1 MIKKL
6 WQMALDEELG
16 ARERMFRVILLVG
29 GMMAVLGTAESLWLI
44 NAGIVAV
51 PLLCLMVMMVIVMFT
66 TFRYRRVDFAAIIVA
81 IMLVAVIFPAMFFL
95 DGGIEGGSTVWFVLG
110 IFYVFMM
117 FSGKRLVFFLPLT
130 ICIDIGCYL
139 AAYYFPDMIM
149 EMETREAMYVDS
161 LFGVLVV
168 GVGVGILLK
177 FQMHIFDV
185 ERKLTLAQKEELE
198 RTSDSRSQ
206 FFANM
211 SHEIRTPINTII
223 GLNEMI
229 LRESQEK
236 DTRAYAENIQS
247 ASRVLLNLV
256 NDILDLSRMEIQKM
270 EIVPEEYE
278 TAVFFEEI
286 IDMMQVR
293 MKEKGL
299 EFYVDIDMDIPA
311 VLYGDEK
318 RLQQVLLNIL
328 SNAVKYTREGSVTL
342 TVQAEPAGRNEIR
355 MKISVADTG
364 IGIRKRDLE
373 HLYETFRR
381 VDERNNAQVEGSG
394 LGLSIAKQLVELM
407 GGELTVDSI
416 YTKGSTFTVTL
427 NQRVINP
434 LHIGNQKFLEKTK
447 KSSVSDY
454 EQSFEAPEARILVVD
469 DNEMNSM
476 VVCGLLGPTRVQI
489 DTAASGTECLE
500 KTRQKYYHIILMD
513 YMMPGMDGAETLKE
527 LRRQENGLCR
537 ESPVLL
543 LTANVLSGA
552 RQMCDDFGFNGYLE
566 KPIQAAKLEEEILR
580 FLPDDIVEYR
590 MSQMEDWSD
599 GNTVKQVFGHRRK
612 KNYITADCVCD
623 LPEDMLE
630 KYDIRLM
637 NFYIRT
643 DKARFVDTRE
653 IDSDNLER
661 YLTEPNNGVRSE
673 CASVEEYE
681 EFFGEVLAEADHV
694 IHISMAAYVGDGYE
708 RAQMAARGFDHVH
721 VIDSGQISGG
731 AGLIVLYAAKLA
743 ASGYHTKEI
752 CEQVEKMKNCI
763 RNRVIMP
770 SVRHLYQNNRTS
782 AMVAR
787 LCEMFHLHPVLT
799 LRQSRVRVIG
809 ARRGQLEGAW
819 KRHIRSHLMR
829 KWRIGKDV
837 VFITYAGCSVE
848 QLEMA
853 RAEILKQI
861 PFEKVIL
868 QKASF
873 SNACNVGLG
882 AIGIAYYAGVE

>member
-6 WQMALDEELG
+6 RQLVEAEEMG
-16 ARERMFRVILLVG
+16 AKERMFRVIMLVTG
-29 GMMAVLGTAESLWLI
+29 VLTVLGTVESILI
-44 NAGIVAV
+44 TSGGFVIA
-51 PLLCLMVMMVIVMFT
+51 PLLILLVVVAIAAYA
-66 TFRYRRVDFAAIIVA
+66 TFRHRRENFAATFVGIALIV
-81 IMLVAVIFPAMFFL
+81 LVFPGMFFFGGGI
-95 DGGIEGGSTVWFVLG
+95 DGGATIWFVLG

-117 FSGKRLVFFLPLT
+117 FTGKRFVVFLLLT
-130 ICIDIGCYL
+130 LMLDIGCYGL
-139 AAYYFPDMIM
+139 AYHFP
-149 EMETREAMYVDS
+149 ELVVEAQSREAVYVDS
-161 LFGVLVV
+161 VFGVLAV
-168 GVGVGILLK
+168 GVGVGIVLK
-177 FQMHIFDV
+177 FQMSIFEV
-185 ERKLTLAQKEELE
+185 ERQRVLSQKEELE

-229 LRESQEK
+229 LRESGEE
-236 DTRAYAENIQS
+236 DTREYAANIQN
-247 ASRVLLNLV
+247 ASKVLLNLV

-270 EIVPEEYE
+270 EIVPCEYE
-278 TAVFFEEI
+278 TAAFFEELV
-286 IDMMQVR
+286 DMMQVR
-293 MKEKGL
+293 MSEKGL
-299 EFYVDIDMDIPA
+299 EFYVDIDMDLPA

-342 TVQAEPAGRNEIR
+342 TVQTEPAGTNEIR

-373 HLYETFRR
+373 HLYESFRR
-381 VDERNNAQVEGSG
+381 VDERSNTGVEGSG
-394 LGLSIAKQLVELM
+394 LGLSIAKQLIELM

-416 YTKGSTFTVTL
+416 YTKGSTFTVTI

-434 LHIGNQKFLEKTK
+434 LHIGNLKFIENTK
-447 KSSVSDY
+447 KSKTSGY

-476 VVCGLLGPTRVQI
+476 VVCSLLGATRVQI
-489 DTAASGTECLE
+489 DTASSGAQCLE
-500 KTRQKYYHIILMD
+500 KTRQKYYHVILMD
-513 YMMPGMDGAETLKE
+513 YMMPGMDGAETLRE

-566 KPIQAAKLEEEILR
+566 KPIQAMRLEEEILK
-580 FLPDDIVEYR
+580 FLPEDIVEYR
-590 MSQMEDWSD
+590 MNPVEIWKE
-599 GNTVKQVFGHRRK
+599 GNTIRQIDGHKRK

-623 LPEDMLE
+623 LPEEMLE
-630 KYDIRLM
+630 EYDIRLM
-637 NFYIRT
+637 HFYIRT
-643 DKARFVDTRE
+643 DKARFVDTQE

-661 YLTEPNNGVRSE
+661 YLAVPDNAVRSQ

-681 EFFGEVLAEADHV
+681 EFFGEMLAEADHV
-694 IHISMAAYVGDGYE
+694 IHISMAARAGEGYE
-708 RAQMAARGFDHVH
+708 RAEMAARGFDHVH

-731 AGLIVLYAAKLA
+731 EALLVLYAAKLA
-743 ASGYHTKEI
+743 ADGRRTHEI
-752 CEQVEKMKNCI
+752 CEQIEKTKNCI
-763 RNRVIMP
+763 RNRFIMP
-770 SVRHLYQNNRTS
+770 SARYFYQNNRTS
-782 AMVAR
+782 ATVAR
-787 LCEMFHLHPVLT
+787 LCELFRLHPILT
-799 LRQSRVRVIG
+799 VRQSKVMIVG
-809 ARRGQLEGAW
+809 VLGGQLNNAW
-819 KRHIRSHLMR
+819 RRYIRFHLMR
-829 KWRIGKDV
+829 KWKIGKEV
-837 VFITYAGCSVE
+837 VYITYAGCSVE
-848 QLEMA
+848 QLEMV
-853 RAEILKQI
+853 RTEVLKCI

-882 AIGIAYYAGVE
+882 TIGIAYYTGVE